1 MKINFI
7 KCVIRLR
14 KSFIKITNHAI
25 ITRKFKILPSEIRVI
40 LLYESFHVYRTLC
53 VDRAH
58 QEAGISGGSDE
69 LKTSIV
75 TSHRHDDA
83 GVADGRYAQR
93 CSFVCHF
100 LTARRLAETKDGT
113 RRRGTKSNPFDN
125 RSPPRT
131 AAHGGGGG
139 GRGLPRRRPMGVRER
154 PVVVARS
161 LPEKEERGETRGRK
175 TRGER

>member
-1 MKINFI
+1 MTF
-7 KCVIRLR
+7 LYG
-14 KSFIKITNHAI
+14 SFD
-25 ITRKFKILPSEIRVI
+25 VC
-40 LLYESFHVYRTLC
+40 RTSC

-58 QEAGISGGSDE
+58 QEAGVSGGSDE

-83 GVADGRYAQR
+83 GVAGGRYIQR

-100 LTARRLAETKDGT
+100 LTARRVAETKDGT

-131 AAHGGGGG
+131 AAREGGCC
-139 GRGLPRRRPMGVRER
+139 RRPMGVRESA
-154 PVVVARS
+154 PLLLLARTGR
-161 LPEKEERGETRGRK
+161 ERRDERK
-175 TRGER
+175 KD